1 MLYAM
6 EKGILLVLNNFNQV
20 SNELLVSL
28 KSLSNE
34 GKITLNQKT
43 VRANAG
49 FKILGIVSGDKSN
62 KSKVNIGKLVNHF
75 VLPSKNFE
83 DIVPVFS
90 GDQYNNRP
98 FLLNLLRENLAQLG
112 YEGLKKLW
120 KRIERLRKTIIQL

>member
-1 MLYAM
+1 M

-90 GDQYNNRP
+90 SDQYNNRP
-98 FLLNLLRENLAQLG
+98 FLLNLLRENLTQLG

-120 KRIERLRKTIIQL
+120 KRI